1 MNRIRGK
8 RAKDK
13 QIKCLTDLP
22 GADCLNNEMISEAQS
37 QEWLKKGVRTPG
49 K

>member
-8 RAKDK
+8 RAKD
-13 QIKCLTDLP
+13 KCLTDLP
-22 GADCLNNEMISEAQS
+22 GADCLNNEMISEAKS